1 MCALAAHEGVEFAM
15 LTRRGERMLIRG
27 TLKSVDAING
37 VTAKQ
42 YRNDGWRWSGHV
54 HVVGGTVP
62 SSFDI
67 YIMKLFGQDQSA
79 LYDLYGNR
87 TIITG

>member
-1 MCALAAHEGVEFAM
+1 M

-27 TLKSVDAING
+27 SKEHVSAING

-42 YRNDGWRWSGHV
+42 FAKEGWRWSGHV

-62 SSFDI
+62 SKGDLDI
-67 YIMKLFGQDQSA
+67 LKLFKQKRSA
-79 LYDLYGNR
+79 LYDILGNR
-87 TIITG
+87 TVIMGR